1 MAKANGKY
9 NQPVKVNEYKGDNPT
24 GNGDGKG
31 TSIARDVW
39 NKPELYAAAVRTA
52 TRKAPDGQ
60 HHLDRSGR

>member
-39 NKPELYAAAVRTA
+39 NNNDAGAIRGGSENRDKKGT
-52 TRKAPDGQ
+52 
-60 HHLDRSGR
+60 